1 MVKLNNKMRWTVS
14 AIFAVLILFGTYHN
28 IFSIIAFLGVCLLLF
43 FCERETILLQLFF
56 IMPMA
61 NIFKMSPSSQSFFT
75 IILLLYVVMYFVLPR
90 KATLLIVLFSIYIIL
105 GQLVSGSF
113 MLFRTVKL
121 ICNIL
126 FLSSILNQNVTINHK
141 SVFFSYIIG
150 NITASCFGLM
160 DSNFFK
166 IKDYVGEQGVEGIEF
181 IDLTRFTG
189 LHTDPNYY
197 TVGMIISLCLLVV
210 LYHRKEV
217 KTSLALLISV
227 PIVYFLILTYSKSAI
242 LMLAV
247 PLFFVFYSLY
257 KQKKFISILV
267 VFGLAVFV
275 LLMALSGKIEIL
287 NVVISRFNA
296 SSDSVDDTDLNSL
309 TTGRFGIWVSY
320 VKYMFNHYLA
330 FFVGEGISAPYL
342 EGHATHNLYIEMWYH
357 LGIIGSSMLLWV
369 LWTILKQC
377 KLVVFNRKLINYSV
391 LISSL
396 LLYCFLS
403 ELFYYDPPFHIML
416 AFVMLNLPSISD
428 NMPKEIFKT
437 KKEGKY
443 VVLQKDL
450 SCN

>member
-1 MVKLNNKMRWTVS
+1 MIKLNNKMRWTVS
-14 AIFAVLILFGTYHN
+14 AVLSALILFGTYHN

-43 FCERETILLQLFF
+43 FCERETIILQLFF

-61 NIFKMSPSSQSFFT
+61 NIFKVSPSSQSFFT

-90 KATLLIVLFSIYIIL
+90 KATLLIILFSIYIIL

-121 ICNIL
+121 ICNVL

-141 SVFFSYIIG
+141 SIFYSYIIG

-210 LYHRKEV
+210 MYHRKEM
-217 KTSLALLISV
+217 KTLWVLLLSV

-247 PLFFVFYSLY
+247 PLFFVLYSLY
-257 KQKKFISILV
+257 KQKKYITILF
-267 VFGLAVFV
+267 VFCFV
-275 LLMALSGKIEIL
+275 LLVLFMALSGKIEIL

-296 SSDSVDDTDLNSL
+296 SGDSVGDADLNSL
-309 TTGRFGIWVSY
+309 TTGRFDIWVSY

-330 FFVGEGISAPYL
+330 FFAGEGISAPYL

-357 LGIIGSSMLLWV
+357 LGIVGSTLLLSILIV
-369 LWTILKQC
+369 ILKQS
-377 KLVVFNRKLINYSV
+377 KLISFNRKLINYSV
-391 LISSL
+391 LVCGL
-396 LLYCFLS
+396 VLYCFLS
-403 ELFYYDPPFHIML
+403 ELFYFDPPFHIVL
-416 AFVMLNLPSISD
+416 AFIVLNLSNISE
-428 NMPKEIFKT
+428 NKSKNYCESQGSELCQF
-437 KKEGKY
+437 
-443 VVLQKDL
+443 
-450 SCN
+450 